1 MIKKLAV
8 SISGLVLAALSASG
22 MAQSEL
28 RLLNS
33 FDNRYPGT
41 SIVVDKY
48 ADAVKQRSAG
58 KLTIKTNGP
67 EVVNA
72 FEQFEPVA
80 KGAFDMLF
88 TVQPYHIGTTS
99 VSMGLYALVA
109 DPEGWRKNGI
119 YDFLDKE
126 YQRHGLKLLGII
138 SSARPGVGA
147 YQAVLKQ
154 EISKGG
160 DLKGRKLRGNR
171 LYQPMME
178 NLGAS
183 VVTLQGGEVY
193 SAMQKGV
200 IEGVFW
206 PVSGA
211 VDFKWYEQAKF
222 MMRPRFG
229 YSYHFL
235 LMNMARYNKLS
246 PGEQQILGDEGRKI
260 EISGM
265 NELDDSMEKE
275 VAELVKRGMRETTLD
290 KAKFDQAYKV
300 FTDGIWATATSS
312 RATGE
317 QAKQF
322 YELAKSKGLA
332 K

>member
-1 MIKKLAV
+1 MMKRLIV
-8 SISGLVLAALSASG
+8 SLSGVLLAALSAAG
-22 MAQSEL
+22 FAQTEL

-41 SIVVDKY
+41 PLVVDKY
-48 ADAVKQRSAG
+48 VEAVKQRSGG
-58 KLTIKTNGP
+58 KLTIKINGP

-99 VSMGLYALVA
+99 VSMGIYAMTA

-126 YQRHGLKLLGII
+126 YQRNGLKLLGII
-138 SSARPGVGA
+138 SSAAPGVGA
-147 YQAVLKQ
+147 FQAVLKQ
-154 EISKGG
+154 EIAPGG

-178 NLGAS
+178 KLGSS

-193 SAMQKGV
+193 PAMQKGV

-206 PVSGA
+206 PVTGA

-222 MMRPRFG
+222 MMLPRFG
-229 YSYHFL
+229 NSYHFL
-235 LMNMARYNKLS
+235 LMNLGRFNKLS
-246 PGEQQILGDEGRKI
+246 PAEQQIFVDEGSKV
-260 EISGM
+260 EITGM
-265 NELDDSMEKE
+265 KALDDDVQKAI
-275 VAELVKRGMRETTLD
+275 AELLKRGMRETTLD
-290 KAKFDQAYKV
+290 KAKFDESYKI
-300 FTDGIWATATSS
+300 FLDGIWETAISS
-312 RATGE
+312 RATGA

>member
-1 MIKKLAV
+1 MMKKLIV
-8 SISGLVLAALSASG
+8 SISMVLLAPLSVPG
-22 MAQSEL
+22 YAQTEL
-28 RLLNS
+28 RLLNA

-41 SIVVDKY
+41 PLVVDKY
-48 ADAVKQRSAG
+48 VDAVKQRSGG

-72 FEQFEPVA
+72 FEQFEPVV

-99 VSMGLYALVA
+99 VSMGIYAMVA

-126 YQRHGLKLLGII
+126 YQRNGLKLLAII
-138 SSARPGVGA
+138 SSALPGAGA
-147 YQAVLKQ
+147 FQAVLKQ
-154 EISKGG
+154 EIPPGG

-171 LYQPMME
+171 VYQPMME
-178 NLGAS
+178 HLGAS

-206 PVSGA
+206 PVTGA

-222 MMRPRFG
+222 MMVPRFG
-229 YSYHFL
+229 ASYHFL
-235 LMNMARYNKLS
+235 LMNLGRFNKLS
-246 PGEQQILGDEGRKI
+246 PAEQQIFVDEGRNI
-260 EISGM
+260 EIPGM
-265 NELDDSMEKE
+265 KALNDDMEKAI
-275 VAELVKRGMRETTLD
+275 AELRKRGMRETTLD
-290 KAKFDQAYKV
+290 KAKFDQAYKI
-300 FTDGIWATATSS
+300 FLDGLWETALSS
-312 RATGE
+312 RATGA

-322 YELAKSKGLA
+322 HELAKSKGLA
-332 K
+332 R